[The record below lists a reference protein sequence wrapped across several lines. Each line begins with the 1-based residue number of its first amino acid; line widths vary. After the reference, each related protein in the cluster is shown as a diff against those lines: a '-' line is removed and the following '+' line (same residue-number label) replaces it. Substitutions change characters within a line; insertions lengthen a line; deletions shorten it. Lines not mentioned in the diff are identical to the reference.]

1 MKHWIE
7 AMRLRTLP
15 LALACIGM
23 GAVLALS
30 DGSFNSLIFLLCCL
44 TTISLQILS
53 NLANDYGDSIHG
65 ADNADRL
72 GPLRAVQ
79 SGVITSSKMRKAVII
94 TSVLSLIFGIMLLVV
109 SDISMKMFI
118 GFIILG
124 LIAIA
129 AAILYTNGKLPYGY
143 HGLGDLSVFLFF
155 GLLAVLGTYF
165 LQTKSLDL
173 TLLLPASSCGLFAVA
188 VLNINNIRDI
198 KSDKIAGKHSLPV
211 MLGLKKAKIYHLLLL
226 FTGLATSIIYVML
239 DYNSINELLFLLV
252 MPLLILNGLRVYK
265 SESEKSL
272 DPLLKQMALTTLLF
286 VILFG
291 ISIN

>member
-65 ADNADRL
+65 ADNANRL